1 MASTQKSLVE
11 WGVLIKEEASYGAGG
26 TLAEATDG
34 VLVNERPDVDHQYVH
49 EGARRGE
56 AGPMGKGM
64 LNVRKSGRFGTVTL
78 VHEAAGGGAAYSAS
92 VKPSL
97 HTLLKI
103 AGFDATL
110 VDTAESESYTYTL
123 GSVSP
128 TEPIGPGGVGEFY
141 ARQQKAQL
149 SGILA
154 DLNISSD
161 GPDIPV
167 WEFPLSGMAELPTE
181 ASVPDITYP
190 SVLPPK
196 SESITL
202 ALGDFATAICRR
214 FSLSLGREL
223 GARAD
228 QNSGGHKGFRAGQI
242 NPVLEVEIEANSFVA
257 TPFHTAEGIDPYNLS
272 ELATA
277 VALSLTVGSV
287 KYNKWKISAPAA
299 QLEPVDEGEDGPSAL
314 WTLRWSLKP
323 STPGAKDNLSILF
336 D

>member
-1 MASTQKSLVE
+1 
-11 WGVLIKEEASYGAGG
+11 
-26 TLAEATDG
+26 
-34 VLVNERPDVDHQYVH
+34 
-49 EGARRGE
+49 
-56 AGPMGKGM
+56 MGMGM
-64 LNVRKSGRFGTVTL
+64 KNVKKSGRFGTLTL
-78 VHEAAGGGAAYSAS
+78 VHEAAGAGAAYSAS
-92 VKPSL
+92 QKPSL

-110 VDTAESESYTYTL
+110 VTTEGAETYTYTP
-123 GSVSP
+123 GSVTP

-141 ARQQKAQL
+141 ARQQKAKL

-181 ASVPDITYP
+181 ASVPEITYP
-190 SVLPPK
+190 VILPPK
-196 SESITL
+196 AESITL
-202 ALGDFATAICRR
+202 TLGSFATAICRR

-223 GARAD
+223 SARAD
-228 QNSGGHKGFRAGQI
+228 QNSTGHKGFRAGRI
-242 NPVLEVEIEANSFVA
+242 NPVLEVEIEANSFVT
-257 TPFHTAEGIDPYNLS
+257 TPFHSADGIDPYNLA

-277 VALSLTVGSV
+277 VALSLVVGSV

-323 STPGAKDNLSILF
+323 STPGLKDNLSILF